1 MVLVFRDL
9 EEHVATILQDPIDLR
24 DDSLDVPD
32 KGMVYDPCRKDRVEE
47 HAPVWQRF

>member
-1 MVLVFRDL
+1 VRAPGLPEDPFMVLVFRDL

-32 KGMVYDPCRKDRVEE
+32 KGMVYDPCR
-47 HAPVWQRF
+47 